1 MILETPMNAQRIS
14 VICTLLFA
22 MAFWVGCS
30 EEGPMTP
37 NNVAQKSVVGSDQKG
52 TEEAS
57 ASLMKANNTVPFHM
71 KVRNTIELVPP
82 FPPPIIN
89 AIFEGEGKS
98 RPFGPFELYSTS
110 QIDVTV
116 FPFDQ
121 TSEYVF
127 TFMNGY
133 ELYASSAGTSV
144 EDPPG
149 IAVFSGNI
157 TFTGGTGI
165 FSNASGSGTYE
176 GTADVAAEVGQFEI
190 EGEISGF
197 GGQVN

>member
-1 MILETPMNAQRIS
+1 MILEFPMNASRIS
-14 VICTLLFA
+14 LICTLILA
-22 MAFWVGCS
+22 IAFLVGCS
-30 EEGPMTP
+30 QDGPMTP
-37 NNVAQKSVVGSDQKG
+37 GTTASLDAVGQDQNG
-52 TEEAS
+52 AGEAS
-57 ASLMKANNTVPFHM
+57 ATLQKVNNTVPFKM

-89 AIFEGEGKS
+89 AIFEGAGKS

-116 FPFDQ
+116 FPFGQ
-121 TSEYVF
+121 TAEYVF

-133 ELYASSAGTSV
+133 ELYASSAGTSI

-157 TFTGGTGI
+157 TFTGGTGF
-165 FSNASGSGTYE
+165 FSNASGSGTYA
-176 GTADVAAEVGQFEI
+176 GTADVGTGLGQFEI
-190 EGEISGF
+190 DGVISGF
-197 GGQVN
+197 GGQGF

>member
-1 MILETPMNAQRIS
+1 
-14 VICTLLFA
+14 
-22 MAFWVGCS
+22 
-30 EEGPMTP
+30 MTP
-37 NNVAQKSVVGSDQKG
+37 NNVAQQSVVGSDQKG

-57 ASLMKANNTVPFHM
+57 ASLMKDNNTVPFHM
-71 KVRNTIELVPP
+71 KARNTIELVPP

-110 QIDVTV
+110 QIDVSV

-121 TSEYVF
+121 TTEYVF

-133 ELYASSAGTSV
+133 ELYASSAGTSI

-165 FSNASGSGTYE
+165 FNNATGSGTYE
-176 GTADVAAEVGQFEI
+176 GTADAAAGVGQFEI
-190 EGEISGF
+190 DGEISGF
-197 GGQVN
+197 GGQSN